1 MAENVSEFGN
11 FRLWKIFS
19 GFKRFSL
26 KKISLTRC

>member
-26 KKISLTRC
+26 KKLV